1 MEDENQDH
9 LCNNTVMPHF
19 FQKSSKQH
27 YLSPVSRYTENW
39 FTLLYHHRS
48 PERSIIWNEC
58 KPPSVCK
65 GSTRWHVWKITHKT
79 QLLFLLSAKK
89 DFPQMFFS
97 AADQHLHKAS
107 KRKLLQAER
116 TFSAKRSP
124 SANTTTS
131 RNSRHFSIT
140 IGSWMW
146 QRSSE
151 LWSKRVALIFTF
163 PLLVILRIY
172 SKTRMRLQLL
182 ALFGK
187 GPLDVLWQQPSLWAA
202 FIIYQAEALKLNSSR
217 NMKS

>member
-9 LCNNTVMPHF
+9 LCNSTVMPHF

-27 YLSPVSRYTENW
+27 YLSSVSRYTENW

-97 AADQHLHKAS
+97 AADQHLHKATKQAKENCS
-107 KRKLLQAER
+107 KLSVLSVLRDLPQPTPQPVGTAGI
-116 TFSAKRSP
+116 SASQSGHECGRGHLSFDQ
-124 SANTTTS
+124 N
-131 RNSRHFSIT
+131 
-140 IGSWMW
+140 G
-146 QRSSE
+146 
-151 LWSKRVALIFTF
+151 
-163 PLLVILRIY
+163 
-172 SKTRMRLQLL
+172 
-182 ALFGK
+182 
-187 GPLDVLWQQPSLWAA
+187 
-202 FIIYQAEALKLNSSR
+202 
-217 NMKS
+217 